1 MKKSLRIFVAVL
13 LVVVLAAG
21 CFTGC
26 KSKSFE
32 EKYGITI
39 SDKTVTYDGNSY
51 GIEVDVNKEILK
63 DREYSVEYTYSKDG
77 EALSDKSFKDAGV
90 YNVVASVLVAGE
102 DTPTELKATLTI
114 NKANVTIELGNFFLR
129 QGQGIS
135 TIGTAYIPETTKLTG
150 NDKVSDLGKVSY
162 EVYQGSTKVTDVS
175 TLKPTTKEADALTV
189 TVKFDKEPANY
200 NFEFNNGKLY
210 VLSSADYSVADRL
223 KKEIATVPTSE
234 TINTFTYDQMESFVN
249 TADDVV
255 SSYPGTSAIQRLM
268 CGTVNIDSISGLLK
282 TAKTRLSMTY
292 SVDSDIDSSVGKV
305 FVIAGEHTKNNSR
318 QKSDDDFLSE
328 LMGTK
333 NSSLTDYEYK
343 DIICFAVYIKDV
355 TKYEL
360 KNVTVRGKDFTP
372 SQTITKVANVTSTV
386 LKEKITAAI
395 GKTEL
400 DTNEAIYLF
409 GTPRELDDAK
419 ADTLSGTA
427 RDNVDS
433 NINYKHWYGSKNY
446 GAIAGVTVNS
456 AVLGALDGS
465 AIITIRPNYTNL
477 YTIKVGGEQSNTFI
491 TGGTGSTISDI
502 IKNASKVTLTVKGDT
517 YFNATSSAP
526 NTVTTKLIANGSVAR
541 LAITPDGGYVISEV
555 EIGDTTVAA
564 DKFTYNSY
572 EYYYEFTVTEDM
584 VDSNGDLKIY
594 VKLIDSY
601 SLKVKINGFEIK
613 NSSKNGVYTDK
624 NNFGTIK
631 LSGDAIVSSDVPTVL
646 KEKTLTIEATPNNN
660 YILKELK
667 LVGKTSGD
675 EDGSYDLLQDAQFS
689 FVNGKVSLDIS
700 TDAKDLV
707 SSQAVSVVAT
717 FAEQYP
723 VKVTSSRNGVG
734 VETATT
740 SGNTFTTK
748 YGKVTIYNNEDDS
761 LTKLYNGQSYY
772 IQIESSTGY
781 VPKKITI
788 GGTSYTL
795 AAKDEYTR
803 YQVIMGS
810 DMYVVSSSNDANSP
824 KYLNSVGTFGST
836 TPSSYYLVCTPVKL
850 NAGENFVIDIEY
862 DAYYMIDLSVS
873 TSHLTA
879 KLGVRYNVTSANGAE
894 AYNTDSNITIGG
906 VKLVANESSAIYR
919 AVSASGSSTLYAYFN
934 DTTKNKLTLDIT
946 AGDEYHL
953 EDPTWQFGLSAKETK
968 SKITVTNNKSYTE
981 ALDDTC
987 LGGSTPE
994 NAKLA
999 PGASITISFDCNL
1012 AKVVSSS

>member
-77 EALSDKSFKDAGV
+77 EALSGKSFKDAGV

-114 NKANVTIELGNFFLR
+114 NKADVTVELGNFFLR
-129 QGQGIS
+129 QGQGIQ
-135 TIGTAYIPETTKLTG
+135 TIGTAYIPESTKLAG

-162 EVYQGSTKVTDVS
+162 EVYQGSTKVNDVS
-175 TLKPTTKEADALTV
+175 TLKPTAKEADALTV
-189 TVKFDKEPANY
+189 TVKFDKEPINY
-200 NFEFNNGKLY
+200 NFKFNNGKLY
-210 VLSSADYSVADRL
+210 VLTSADYSVADRL
-223 KKEIATVPTSE
+223 KKEIANVPTSE
-234 TINTFTYDQMESFVN
+234 TINTFTYDQMEAFVN
-249 TADDVV
+249 SADDVV

-268 CGTVNIDSISGLLK
+268 CGTVNIDSISSLLK
-282 TAKTRLSMTY
+282 TAKARLSMTY
-292 SVDSDIDSSVGKV
+292 SVDSDIDSTVGKV
-305 FVIAGEHTKNNSR
+305 ILVAGEHTKNNGR
-318 QKSDDDFLSE
+318 QKSDDEFLSE

-333 NSSLTDYEYK
+333 KTSLTDYEYK
-343 DIICFAVYIKDV
+343 DIICFAVYIKDE

-372 SQTITKVANVTSTV
+372 NLIIRKGASGVSEALNDRIKA
-386 LKEKITAAI
+386 EI
-395 GKTEL
+395 GKTVAEL

-409 GTPRELDDAK
+409 GTPREQ
-419 ADTLSGTA
+419 ADVLADSLEGSA

-433 NINYKHWYGSKNY
+433 SDSKNYKHWYGSKNY
-446 GAIAGVTVNS
+446 GAIAGVNVNS

-465 AIITIRPNYTNL
+465 ATITIRPNYTNL
-477 YTIKVGGEQSNTFI
+477 YTIKVGGEQANTFVEDNLNAVI
-491 TGGTGSTISDI
+491 P
-502 IKNASKVTLTVKGDT
+502 NASKITLSVKGT
-517 YFNATSSAP
+517 AYFDANTTTVATS
-526 NTVTTKLIANGSVAR
+526 KLLANGSVAR
-541 LAITPDGGYVISEV
+541 LAITPNEGYVISEV

-564 DKFTYNSY
+564 NKFTYNAY

-584 VDSNGDLKIY
+584 VDSQGNLKIY
-594 VKLIDSY
+594 VRLINSY

-613 NSSKNGVYTDK
+613 NSSKNGVYVDK

-631 LSGDAIVSSDVPTVL
+631 LTGDALVSSDIPTVL
-646 KEKTLTIEATPNNN
+646 KEKTLTIEATANKN
-660 YILKELK
+660 YLLKELK
-667 LVGKTSGD
+667 LVGKEKSGT
-675 EDGSYDLLQDAQFS
+675 DGAGNPTYVEKSYDLLQDVQFS
-689 FVNGKVSLDIS
+689 FVNGKVTLDIS
-700 TDAKDLV
+700 SDAQALV
-707 SSQAVSVVAT
+707 STETVNVVAT

-734 VETATT
+734 VETATMV
-740 SGNTFTTK
+740 GNTFTTK

-761 LTKLYNGQSYY
+761 LTNLYNGQKYY
-772 IQIESSTGY
+772 IQIESATGY
-781 VPKKITI
+781 VPKKLTI
-788 GGTSYTL
+788 GGYSYTL
-795 AAKDEYTR
+795 TAADEYTR

-810 DMYVVSSSNDANSP
+810 DMYVVSSTDTASAA
-824 KYLNSVGTFGST
+824 KFLNAAGNFGSG
-836 TPSSYYLVCTPVKL
+836 SANYYLTCAPIKL
-850 NAGENFVIDIEY
+850 NAGENFVIDVEY

-873 TSHLTA
+873 NSYLTA
-879 KLGVRYNVTSANGAE
+879 ELGVRYDVTSSGATG
-894 AYNTDSNITIGG
+894 YTGSDTLGG
-906 VKLVANESSAIYR
+906 VKLVGNDSSAIYR
-919 AVSASGSSTLYAYFN
+919 AGSTLYAYFN
-934 DTTKNKLTLDIT
+934 DTTKNKLMLNVT
-946 AGDEYHL
+946 ANANYNL

-968 SKITVTNNKSYTE
+968 SKITATNSKSYTE

-994 NAKLA
+994 NAKLK
-999 PGASITISFDCNL
+999 PGASISISFDCNPVRT
-1012 AKVVSSS
+1012 AS